1 MQNSITIEC
10 MYHTCQ
16 SELILLTLL
25 IKRSKIFNHVFA
37 HFACDPLN
45 PVISDNESIIYAN
58 VQKLG
63 SRKVGL
69 AFMEEWRVQICN
81 LFTCLQGRIILF
93 FFFQLRAL
101 CWYKSDF
108 YVAFPSLLDTLAY
121 RPDYWKESLW
131 SLNINMESYGWI
143 IW

>member
-69 AFMEEWRVQICN
+69 AFMEE
-81 LFTCLQGRIILF
+81 
-93 FFFQLRAL
+93 
-101 CWYKSDF
+101 
-108 YVAFPSLLDTLAY
+108 
-121 RPDYWKESLW
+121 
-131 SLNINMESYGWI
+131 
-143 IW
+143 

>member
-16 SELILLTLL
+16 NELILLTLL

-45 PVISDNESIIYAN
+45 PVISDNKSIFYAN

-63 SRKVGL
+63 S
-69 AFMEEWRVQICN
+69 
-81 LFTCLQGRIILF
+81 
-93 FFFQLRAL
+93 
-101 CWYKSDF
+101 
-108 YVAFPSLLDTLAY
+108 
-121 RPDYWKESLW
+121 KE
-131 SLNINMESYGWI
+131 GWI
-143 IW
+143 SFYGGMKSANM